1 MPTNQFKQYAL
12 APFLIDALDATH
24 ITTPTPIQEQVI
36 PALLRGESVIGQS
49 QTGSGKTHA
58 FLLPLLSRVDAAKDT
73 VQLVIT
79 APSRELADQ
88 LYEVAKSLTAATD
101 LRVQRYVGGTDKSR
115 QIEKL
120 QHQQPQVAIGTPGR
134 LLDLIKAGALAAYP
148 AKMFV
153 VDEADMTLDMG
164 FLTTVDQIASLFGED
179 LQMAVFSATIPQKLQ
194 PFLKK
199 YMQNPTTIELK
210 PKSVIADTVANWLL
224 AVPSRDRNAT
234 IYKLLTMGEP
244 FLVLIFAN
252 TKTSVDAIHQYLTDQ
267 GLNVAKIHGG
277 IEPRQRRRVMK
288 AVADLKYQYVVAT
301 DLAARGI
308 DIDGVSMVIN
318 AELPTDNEFF
328 IHRVGRT
335 GRNGLSGTAVTL
347 YQPGQ
352 EAQIAELE
360 HLGIKFQPKA
370 LKDGEIVD
378 TYDRNRR
385 ARRVPKAD
393 SRSGKIKSL
402 AAKEAKKKMPGYKK
416 KIKKAA
422 AKEAWFNN
430 RVNKR
435 NEARAARKAKKQ

>member
-1 MPTNQFKQYAL
+1 M
-12 APFLIDALDATH
+12 
-24 ITTPTPIQEQVI
+24 
-36 PALLRGESVIGQS
+36 
-49 QTGSGKTHA
+49 
-58 FLLPLLSRVDAAKDT
+58 
-73 VQLVIT
+73 
-79 APSRELADQ
+79 
-88 LYEVAKSLTAATD
+88 
-101 LRVQRYVGGTDKSR
+101 
-115 QIEKL
+115 
-120 QHQQPQVAIGTPGR
+120 
-134 LLDLIKAGALAAYP
+134 
-148 AKMFV
+148 
-153 VDEADMTLDMG
+153 
-164 FLTTVDQIASLFGED
+164 
-179 LQMAVFSATIPQKLQ
+179 
-194 PFLKK
+194 
-199 YMQNPTTIELK
+199 
-210 PKSVIADTVANWLL
+210 
-224 AVPSRDRNAT
+224 
-234 IYKLLTMGEP
+234 
-244 FLVLIFAN
+244 
-252 TKTSVDAIHQYLTDQ
+252 
-267 GLNVAKIHGG
+267 AKIHGG

-393 SRSGKIKSL
+393 PRSGKIKSL